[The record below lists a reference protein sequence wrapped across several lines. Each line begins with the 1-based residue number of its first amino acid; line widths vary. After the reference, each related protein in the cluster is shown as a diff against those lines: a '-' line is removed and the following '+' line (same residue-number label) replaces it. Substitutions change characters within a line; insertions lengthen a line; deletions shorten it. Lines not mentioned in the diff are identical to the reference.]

1 MTVGDD
7 EAAGDAIL
15 AGGGHP
21 LRRRVRML
29 MRADSPEW
37 KQITSLS
44 SRAQRGTSKNAAMVN
59 CNGAVMRDRAI
70 ARRPLLESLSACFR
84 IVFRSQFRSGIKPQQ
99 DDAFKKPRVYLP
111 CSYTSIRSM
120 SSCTIR
126 YTLSIAPALSESM
139 WRPVLGMFAD
149 TLHTFTALQ
158 SLRRRPCSCGYVV
171 SSIVSRAFVSL
182 PRCILDALRN
192 CGIQRWL
199 QDLSSLLIMPLKY
212 LVVGSAY

>member
-15 AGGGHP
+15 AAGGHP

-29 MRADSPEW
+29 TRADSPEW

-84 IVFRSQFRSGIKPQQ
+84 IVLRSQFRSGIKPQQ

-120 SSCTIR
+120 SS
-126 YTLSIAPALSESM
+126 SALS
-139 WRPVLGMFAD
+139 GIHF
-149 TLHTFTALQ
+149 Q
-158 SLRRRPCSCGYVV
+158 SPLRSQSRCGDQ
-171 SSIVSRAFVSL
+171 
-182 PRCILDALRN
+182 C
-192 CGIQRWL
+192 
-199 QDLSSLLIMPLKY
+199 
-212 LVVGSAY
+212 